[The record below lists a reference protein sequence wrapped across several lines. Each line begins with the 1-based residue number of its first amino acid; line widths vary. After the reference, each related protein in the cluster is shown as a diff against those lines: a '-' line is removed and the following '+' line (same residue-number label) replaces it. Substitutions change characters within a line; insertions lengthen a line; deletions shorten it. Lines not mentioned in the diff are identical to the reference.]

1 MSYEKKM
8 KDLLGR
14 LVAMTPE
21 PPPYPEETPMAQH
34 RAEKSRR
41 PAFAFVAAAAL
52 VALLAVPLLLFTGGE
67 DPVLGG
73 STTTTSATVPSTSTT
88 LGQTTTTEG
97 GTTTSTTDGTDTT
110 QPVLE
115 VWSRPVYLYQS
126 PENSF
131 VGNPALVPIWV
142 EVSPLSPDAGF
153 TDAFRAM
160 ATNLPPGLENAI
172 PAGVSIV
179 GLQLEA
185 DHWVAD
191 MNEAFLAGAGG
202 LLGDFTMLNQLIYT
216 ITEGAT
222 VDQVRFTV
230 GGEPVGAFGSEGIDL
245 TEPVGRDD
253 FLDQLH
259 VINLTAPI
267 AQVEDGWRIAGVA
280 NVFEATLVVNVID
293 SSGAVTHE
301 EFVTASCGTGCWGD
315 FELTLA
321 PDTIVP
327 GESSVRLFQ
336 YSAQDGSIVDA
347 VTVAIPEGGNW
358 RVAGGG

>member
-1 MSYEKKM
+1 MSYEKRM

-21 PPPYPEETPMAQH
+21 PPPYPEEAPLARH
-34 RAEKSRR
+34 RAERTNR
-41 PAFAFVAAAAL
+41 PVFAFVAAAAL

-67 DPVLGG
+67 EPVVGG
-73 STTTTSATVPSTSTT
+73 STTTSTT
-88 LGQTTTTEG
+88 PQTTTTMLGQTTTTG
-97 GTTTSTTDGTDTT
+97 GLTTTTVDGSDTT
-110 QPVLE
+110 QPVAE
-115 VWSRPVYLYQS
+115 VWSRPVYLYQM

-131 VGNPALVPIWV
+131 VENPAIVPVWV
-142 EVSPLSPDAGF
+142 EVSPLSTDAPF
-153 TDAFRAM
+153 TDALEAIG
-160 ATNLPPGLENAI
+160 TDLPPGLENAI
-172 PAGVSIV
+172 PSDVSIISTR
-179 GLQLEA
+179 LEA

-191 MNEAFLAGAGG
+191 MSEAFRGGAGG
-202 LLGDFTMLNQLIYT
+202 LLADFTMLNQLVYT

-222 VDQVRFTV
+222 VDSVLFTV
-230 GGEPVGAFGSEGIDL
+230 GGEPVEAFGSEGIDL

-259 VINLTAPI
+259 VINLTEPI
-267 AQVEDGWRIAGVA
+267 VQTGDGWRVAGVA
-280 NVFEATLVVNVID
+280 NVFEATLVVNVLD
-293 SSGAVTHE
+293 AAGNVTYE

-321 PDTIVP
+321 SDTIIA

-347 VTVAIPEGGNW
+347 VTVAIPEGGSW
-358 RVAGGG
+358 AFVEDG